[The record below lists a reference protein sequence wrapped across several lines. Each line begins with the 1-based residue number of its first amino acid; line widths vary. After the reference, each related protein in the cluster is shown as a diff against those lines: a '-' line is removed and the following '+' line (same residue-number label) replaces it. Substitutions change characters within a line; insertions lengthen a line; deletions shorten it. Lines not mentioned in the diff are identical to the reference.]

1 MYDDVIER
9 LVMTHLNSFSMLDVK
24 RVARPNIN
32 FTAPATGIWM
42 RVNIQTSTSQI
53 TSITTNPCTTDYGYV
68 TFQVFD
74 RENTGTGNIKK
85 FASALSKHFNCKQ
98 LGQLDLEA
106 AYVIT
111 VGSDG
116 NGFYQ
121 LNVQIPFKFYSQQS
135 Q

>member
-1 MYDDVIER
+1 MHDDTIEQ
-9 LVMTHLNSFSMLDVK
+9 LVMKHLTAFSMFDVK
-24 RVARPNIN
+24 RVTRPNVN
-32 FTAPATGIWM
+32 FIPPATGIWT

-85 FASALSKHFNCKQ
+85 FASALAKHFNCKQ
-98 LGQLDLEA
+98 FGQLDLEA
-106 AYVIT
+106 AYVVN
-111 VGSDG
+111 VGNDN

-135 Q
+135 